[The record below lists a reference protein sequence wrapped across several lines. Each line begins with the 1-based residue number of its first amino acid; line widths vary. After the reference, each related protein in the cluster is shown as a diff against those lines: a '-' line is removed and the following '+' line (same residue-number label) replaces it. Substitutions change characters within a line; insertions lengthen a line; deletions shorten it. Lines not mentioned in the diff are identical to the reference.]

1 MLHWALVFLIIA
13 LIAGVFGFTRV
24 YVAAA
29 GIARILFFIFLVLL
43 VISLLFGL
51 QVRLSLS
58 ADRKARPRNLRARTF
73 NRGVKH
79 MTTETIKILVV
90 GDDEEGCT
98 YVANMLSAKHW
109 QTDIAWIG
117 SKALELAR
125 KTPTMPS
132 CSTTEGRDMTA
143 PRSAAAF
150 AALSPQ
156 PAMCS

>member
-1 MLHWALVFLIIA
+1 
-13 LIAGVFGFTRV
+13 
-24 YVAAA
+24 
-29 GIARILFFIFLVLL
+29 
-43 VISLLFGL
+43 
-51 QVRLSLS
+51 
-58 ADRKARPRNLRARTF
+58 
-73 NRGVKH
+73 

-117 SKALELAR
+117 SKALELAE